1 MSIVESVETAWQVNV
16 VSESIMCSCDV
27 RSASVRKAGDVADV
41 VGIDGRR
48 ERERVVSNGS
58 PDKVPLFEK
67 ILAGGGLVGFVAAGV
82 SDTALTVSVLSVIV
96 MALIVLFQDP
106 LS

>member
-1 MSIVESVETAWQVNV
+1 
-16 VSESIMCSCDV
+16 MCSCDA

-41 VGIDGRR
+41 VGIDFHG
-48 ERERVVSNGS
+48 ERERLVSNRS

-67 ILAGGGLVGFVAAGV
+67 ILAGGCLVGFVAAGV
-82 SDTALTVSVLSVIV
+82 SETALTVSVLSVIV
-96 MALIVLFQDP
+96 MALIALFQDP